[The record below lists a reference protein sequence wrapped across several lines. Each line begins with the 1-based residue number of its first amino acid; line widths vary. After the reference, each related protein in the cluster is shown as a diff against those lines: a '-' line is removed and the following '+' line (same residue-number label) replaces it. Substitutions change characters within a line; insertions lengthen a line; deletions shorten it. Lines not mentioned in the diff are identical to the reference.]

1 MTTIAEDLETVLDTD
16 WNDGTVTMT
25 SHVFMKTNQ
34 NTTKLEPPA
43 NPAANKCTIVIME
56 GIGTPIRYTIGAD
69 LIIYDGVFHVFC
81 PSYAT
86 LILSLAELKQ
96 IANNNTTGTGTLT
109 FSVPMIE
116 GEINRGLFLA
126 TIRYNWEK
134 ITDRG

>member
-69 LIIYDGVFHVFC
+69 LIIYDGVIHVFC